1 LKSLADIALE
11 YIESENKYGI
21 DKDLYHYN
29 CAEVLLNACND
40 YYNLKVSKDMLKAVI
55 PFGGGMCSESTCGI
69 LTGSVLAL
77 GLIFAEDKPSS
88 NEKVKK
94 ITSEWLGIFEYKF
107 GNINCKELKTS
118 HSDSEFGCRP
128 LILEASD
135 LLEQVIGRYYN

>member
-1 LKSLADIALE
+1 MKSLAEIALE

-21 DKDLYHYN
+21 DKNLYHYN

-55 PFGGGMCSESTCGI
+55 PFGGGMYLESTCGI
-69 LTGSVLAL
+69 LTGSLVAL
-77 GLIFAEDKPSS
+77 GLIFAEDKPSN

-107 GNINCKELKTS
+107 GNINCKELKAS
-118 HSDSEFGCRP
+118 HSDPGFGCRP

-135 LLEQVIGRYYN
+135 LLEQVIGRYL